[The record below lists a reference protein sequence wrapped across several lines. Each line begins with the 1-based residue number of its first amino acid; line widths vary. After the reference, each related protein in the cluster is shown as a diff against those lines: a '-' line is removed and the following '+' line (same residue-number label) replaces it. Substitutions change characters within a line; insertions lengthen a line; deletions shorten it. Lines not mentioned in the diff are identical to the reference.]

1 MRSLLANSVIG
12 CGLML
17 LGSGGAF
24 AQNYGYPPFEG
35 NPYYG
40 QPGYGRVYEGR
51 NGMAL
56 FERVQDDLNRAAF
69 DVYGSHRHID
79 HARKEVSDVL
89 RQLSRGRF
97 DRGEM
102 GEAIS
107 AVDNIVDHDRLPER
121 DRTMLWRDLQEM
133 RRFRD
138 QRY

>member
-1 MRSLLANSVIG
+1 MRSLLASSLVG

-17 LGSGGAF
+17 FGCGGAF
-24 AQNYGYPPFEG
+24 AQNYPPYG
-35 NPYYG
+35 GDPYYG
-40 QPGYGRVYEGR
+40 QPGYGRVYAGE

-69 DVYGSHRHID
+69 GVYGSRGHID
-79 HARKEVSDVL
+79 HARKEVGDVL
-89 RQLSRGRF
+89 RQLNRGRF

-102 GEAIS
+102 GEAIG
-107 AVDNIVDHDRLPER
+107 AVDRVLDRDRLPER
-121 DRTMLWRDLQEM
+121 DRAMLWRDVAEM